1 MSGMHGKHL
10 YDSGIQST
18 YGIGNNNFISDW
30 FNSDGSRYGTFSTV
44 STSGSA
50 SIDSS
55 FKLNGCKASNTSYVL
70 GYIFDAAGTY
80 SARIRAATVSGS
92 ASSFGTEVNILNLG
106 GSSSSITLKY
116 ITDNKIIVAVADNA
130 STLKLY
136 TYTLSGNTL
145 TQDAS
150 ITSFATSLANTSVD
164 ICMLSTTRGIA
175 LYTVGTSVL
184 VQDFTVGSGSLTA
197 GGSTLTVRASLAS
210 VCNGIAKLTSTTA
223 IAYYT
228 AGNGSGSVF
237 AKVLTDGSPPTAG
250 SEATLC
256 AASYAPVSGHRMYLV
271 ANRAGTTSMGFWKGS
286 SSGDYLHAIGCAIS
300 GTTATGRGSSMR
312 GNVVGLGDFAATAT
326 TNTSSALSF
335 IEDND
340 QWASFVGIESNGL
353 LVTPRFVAIRDKD
366 SLIVGGRTVSV
377 TGGTAQAISG
387 AGAICLT
394 SNVIILYNTTQTIVY
409 AAVLIK

>member
-1 MSGMHGKHL
+1 MTGIHGRRTNNR
-10 YDSGIQST
+10 GIQDT
-18 YGIGNNNFISDW
+18 YGLGNKSIISDW
-30 FNSDGSRYGTFSTV
+30 FNSNGSRYGTFSTV
-44 STSGSA
+44 STSGSE

-70 GYIFDAAGTY
+70 GYIFDTAGTY
-80 SARIRAATVSGS
+80 SARIRAATVSG
-92 ASSFGTEVNILNLG
+92 ATSSFGTEVNILNLAG
-106 GSSSSITLKY
+106 ISSSITLKY

-164 ICMLSTTRGIA
+164 VCMLSATRGIA
-175 LYTVGTSVL
+175 LYTVGTTV
-184 VQDFTVGSGSLTA
+184 VTQDFTVGSGSLTA
-197 GGSTLTVRASLAS
+197 GSTLSVRTSLAS

-228 AGNGSGSVF
+228 AGNNNGNVF

-256 AASYAPVSGHRMYLV
+256 ASHYAPVSGHRMYLV
-271 ANRAGTTSMGFWKGS
+271 ANRAGTTAMGFWKGS

-300 GTTATGRGSSMR
+300 GTSVNGRGSTMR
-312 GNVVGLGDFAATAT
+312 GNAVGLGDFAASAT

-335 IEDND
+335 IEDNG
-340 QWASFVGIESNGL
+340 QWASFVGIESNGF
-353 LVTPRFVAIRDKD
+353 LVTPRFVAIRDTD
-366 SLIVGGRTVSV
+366 SIIVGGRTVSV